1 MKKKI
6 VRKKKSESD
15 LQKGGKVNARQVY
28 YFVMIFVYLYLI
40 IACMYKYSR
49 QESLQDCL
57 LELIFLFVLSVVIYF
72 VHVVDFRSSNKKCF
86 FRQKLIKK
94 RKKKERIKVYLG
106 EAILSSLLITTVFT
120 LLVAFNNI
128 FINFYRIVPNNVLLS
143 VLLVVIACFVAFGV
157 IIFLGDYWFSEKYV
171 KKYES

>member
-28 YFVMIFVYLYLI
+28 YFVMIFVYLYLT

-106 EAILSSLLITTVFT
+106 EAILSSLLITTAFT

>member
-6 VRKKKSESD
+6 VKKKKNRSD
-15 LQKGGKVNARQVY
+15 LQKSGKINAKQVY

-40 IACMYKYSR
+40 IVCMYKYSVH
-49 QESLQDCL
+49 QSLQDCL
-57 LELIFLFVLSVVIYF
+57 LELIFLLVLSVVIYF
-72 VHVVDFRSSNKKCF
+72 AHVVDFRSSNKKRC

-94 RKKKERIKVYLG
+94 RKKKERIKIYFG
-106 EAILSSLLITTVFT
+106 EAILSSLLITTTFT

-128 FINFYRIVPNNVLLS
+128 FINFYRIIPNNVPLS
-143 VLLVVIACFVAFGV
+143 VLLVVIACFVVFGA
-157 IIFLGDYWFSEKYV
+157 IIFFGDYCLSEKYV

>member
-1 MKKKI
+1 MKKKM
-6 VRKKKSESD
+6 VKKKKASSD
-15 LQKGGKVNARQVY
+15 LQKSGKVNARHVY

-49 QESLQDCL
+49 QEFLQDCL
-57 LELIFLFVLSVVIYF
+57 LELIFLLILSIVIYF
-72 VHVVDFRSSNKKCF
+72 AHVVDFRSSNKKRC

-94 RKKKERIKVYLG
+94 RKKKERIKIYFG
-106 EAILSSLLITTVFT
+106 EAILSSLLITTTFT

-128 FINFYRIVPNNVLLS
+128 FINFYRIIPNNVPLS
-143 VLLVVIACFVAFGV
+143 VLLVVIACFVVFGA
-157 IIFLGDYWFSEKYV
+157 IIFFGDYCLSEKYV

>member
-40 IACMYKYSR
+40 IACMYKYHVH
-49 QESLQDCL
+49 ESLQDCMLEIICL
-57 LELIFLFVLSVVIYF
+57 LVLSGVIYF
-72 VHVVDFRSSNKKCF
+72 VHVLDLRTSGKKRI
-86 FRQKLIKK
+86 FRQKLAKK
-94 RKKKERIKVYLG
+94 KKKKERVKVYLS
-106 EAILSSLLITTVFT
+106 EAILCSLLITTT
-120 LLVAFNNI
+120 LALLVAFDNI
-128 FINFYRIVPNNVLLS
+128 FIDFYRIVPNNVLLS

-157 IIFLGDYWFSEKYV
+157 VIFLGDYWFSEKYV

>member
-15 LQKGGKVNARQVY
+15 LQKGGKVNAHQVY

-106 EAILSSLLITTVFT
+106 EAILSSLLITTAFT

-128 FINFYRIVPNNVLLS
+128 FINFYRIVPNNILLS

>member
-28 YFVMIFVYLYLI
+28 YFVMIFVYLYLT
-40 IACMYKYSR
+40 IACMYKYSS

-106 EAILSSLLITTVFT
+106 EAILSSLLITTAFT